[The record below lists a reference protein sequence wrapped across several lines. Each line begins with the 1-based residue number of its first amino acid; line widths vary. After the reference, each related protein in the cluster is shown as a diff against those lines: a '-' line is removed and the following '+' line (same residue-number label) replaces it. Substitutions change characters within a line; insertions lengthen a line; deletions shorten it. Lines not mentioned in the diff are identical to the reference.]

1 MHSVTQQER
10 GLIGT
15 EAEKYQQES
24 SRKRQF
30 IRLLLGSAVFS
41 GALGSAMSAL
51 PAMAQD
57 SQATLTKTV
66 VAQAVVA
73 QADMPATDTSKRQ
86 FDIKSQSLTGA
97 LVAFSN
103 VTGIQFFFDSS
114 VARNLQSPGVTGVMT
129 TAEALPLLLAGTG
142 MTYRFTNATTVTLE
156 RLQGKQDGLNLAPV
170 QVEGLGTA
178 PSTAMLD
185 NLPPAYAGGQVATG
199 GQVGLLGNRDVMDT
213 PFSTTNYT
221 AKTIQDQ
228 QARSIADV
236 IDNDPSVRNIWSSS
250 SYTNQFFIRGF
261 PVFNDDV
268 AFNGLYGLMPRQII
282 SPEIAERVE
291 IFKGPNALLNGMS
304 PSGTIGGGINIVSK
318 RATDEPI
325 TQLTSTYASDAQFGG
340 QLDVGRRFGDDKQF
354 GLRFNG
360 AYRDGDTAVDHQ
372 SQRLGV
378 AALGADY
385 RGDRLRLSL
394 DVGYQNQR
402 FDSGLSQIM
411 VAANAKVPDAPNA
424 SHNFAEKWGYVTTK
438 DVFGMVRGEYDVT
451 EDVTVFAA
459 FGARDSDQQSVGST
473 TTILNEDGD
482 LTGFKSSFP
491 FYQRALS
498 AEVGARA
505 RVEMGAMHHELSLVG
520 TTLRMTQGFGFVFG
534 DAVNSNIFHPDFSSD
549 PDFGHVNT
557 GKSADTALNSIALAD
572 VMNFVDDR
580 IQLTVG
586 VRLQQVKVDNF
597 DTTTGDKTAAYDEYA
612 VTPALGILV
621 KPWQNVSLY
630 ANYIEGLAQG
640 GTAPLTTVN
649 AGEVS
654 EPFRTKQY
662 EVGVKW
668 DLGTVTTTLAAFQ
681 ITQPSAFTDA
691 ATNTFQTDGK
701 QRNRGLELSAYGE
714 VIEGVRLL
722 GGITLL
728 DGKLVKTA
736 DGTNNGNTAIGVPT
750 VQFNMGG
757 EWDTPFI
764 PGLTLT
770 GRVIYTSSQYLDAAN
785 NQKIP
790 DWTRLDL
797 GARYTVDIRNTAV
810 TIRGDVENVLG
821 SDYWSSTGGGYL
833 ALGAPRTFLLST
845 SVNF

>member
-1 MHSVTQQER
+1 MRIAILLATGTVLGAALET
-10 GLIGT
+10 GIG
-15 EAEKYQQES
+15 A
-24 SRKRQF
+24 
-30 IRLLLGSAVFS
+30 A
-41 GALGSAMSAL
+41 
-51 PAMAQD
+51 PAAAQD
-57 SQATLTKTV
+57 HQPT
-66 VAQAVVA
+66 VA
-73 QADMPATDTSKRQ
+73 QADAPQTQ
-86 FDIKSQSLTGA
+86 FDIKPQSLTGA
-97 LVAFSN
+97 LVAFSGA
-103 VTGIQFFFDSS
+103 TGVQFFFDSN
-114 VARNLQSPGVTGVMT
+114 VARNLQSPGVSGRMT
-129 TAEALPLLLAGTG
+129 AAEALPKLLAGTG

-156 RLQGKQDGLNLAPV
+156 RLETGQGNLNLAPV
-170 QVEGLGTA
+170 QVEGLGAA
-178 PSTAMLD
+178 PSTALLD
-185 NLPPAYAGGQVATG
+185 NLPPPYAGGQVATG
-199 GQVGLLGNRDVMDT
+199 GQVGLLGNRDIMDT

-221 AKTIQDQ
+221 AKTVQDQ
-228 QARSIADV
+228 QARSLGDV

-250 SYTNQFFIRGF
+250 SYTNQFIIRGF

-268 AFNGLYGLMPRQII
+268 AFNGLYGLMPRQLI
-282 SPEIAERVE
+282 SPELAERVE

-304 PSGTIGGGINIVSK
+304 PSGTVGGTINLVSK
-318 RATDEPI
+318 RATDDPI

-340 QLDVGRRFGDDKQF
+340 QVDVGRRFGPDKEF

-394 DVGYQNQR
+394 DAGYQDQR

-411 VAANAKVPDAPNA
+411 VAPGVDIPHAPNA

-438 DVFGMVRGEYDVT
+438 DLFGMARGEYDVT
-451 EDVTVFAA
+451 DNVTVFAA
-459 FGARDSDQQSVGST
+459 IGGRDSDQQSVGST

-505 RVEMGAMHHELSLVG
+505 TVEMGAMRHEFSLVG

-534 DAVNSNIFHPDFSSD
+534 DVVNSNIFHPDFSSD

-557 GKSADTALNSIALAD
+557 GKSADTALSSIALAD

-586 VRLQQVKVDNF
+586 ARLQQVKIDNF
-597 DTTTGDKTAAYDEYA
+597 DTISGDKTASYNKYA
-612 VTPALGILV
+612 VTPALGLLV

-654 EPFRTKQY
+654 APFRTKQY

-691 ATNTFQTDGK
+691 ATNTFVTDGK
-701 QRNRGLELSAYGE
+701 QRNRGLELSAFGE
-714 VIEGVRLL
+714 VIDGVRLL
-722 GGITLL
+722 GGITLI
-728 DGKLVKTA
+728 DGKLIKTA
-736 DGTNNGNTAIGVPT
+736 DDANNGNTAIGVPT

-785 NQKIP
+785 TQKIP

-797 GARYTVDIRNTAV
+797 GARYAIDVRNTTV

-821 SDYWSSTGGGYL
+821 ADYWSSTGGGYL
-833 ALGAPRTFLLST
+833 ALGAPRTFLVST